1 MIHRQEP
8 SLFFLEDHDRL
19 LYILGNHGQINDLSL
34 SFFLD
39 QIRKEL
45 FRGDGLEPNQVK
57 PCKNWIL
64 MHLKDYFY
72 STAHRLFI
80 YVYGAEITQV
90 HEDLSF
96 SFDRLWTE
104 GLSQADM
111 SQVF

>member
-1 MIHRQEP
+1 MIHRQKP
-8 SLFFLEDHDRL
+8 SLLSLELYDRL
-19 LYILGNHGQINDLSL
+19 LHILDNQGQINDLTL
-34 SFFLD
+34 SFFLG
-39 QIRKEL
+39 QIGKEL

-57 PCKNWIL
+57 PCKNRVL
-64 MHLKDYFY
+64 MHLENYFY
-72 STAHRLFI
+72 STAQRLFI

-90 HEDLSF
+90 HDDLSF